1 MHNMFLVRKINRNF
15 LKWQQKAEKEQYVG
29 LKFIKNIDN
38 NGLQSIVK
46 DSYYVFGGA
55 CIPVCRNR
63 GQKVLRVLHDSFEVG
78 SLSELRIHISARLEV
93 SQHQ

>member
-1 MHNMFLVRKINRNF
+1 M
-15 LKWQQKAEKEQYVG
+15 G

-46 DSYYVFGGA
+46 DSYYLFVRGVHA
-55 CIPVCRNR
+55 CV
-63 GQKVLRVLHDSFEVG
+63 QKQRPEGVESPHSFEAG
-78 SLSELRIHISARLEV
+78 SLSELRVHISARLEV